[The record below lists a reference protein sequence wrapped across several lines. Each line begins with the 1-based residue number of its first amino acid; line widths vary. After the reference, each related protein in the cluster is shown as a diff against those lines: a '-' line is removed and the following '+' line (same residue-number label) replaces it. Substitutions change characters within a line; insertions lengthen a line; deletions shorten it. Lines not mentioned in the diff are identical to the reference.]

1 MVIGNYIY
9 SPIEQG
15 NGYTCS
21 FVRLNFTPRKV
32 EPRDPNASQT
42 AGGQPAAG
50 AEALTREEK
59 AALKSKLH
67 NGQGNLTIQEWDDFL
82 ADLEE
87 YGIISHEERFYA
99 NGSIR
104 EIPEAV
110 LRDGSHAWHGNV
122 HQDIGQM
129 WKGDPLSWLDNMDVY
144 MLKNQLYASMG
155 SRYMLEPGGQRA
167 AFQKV
172 SQITKDILNCI

>member
-1 MVIGNYIY
+1 MIIGNYNY

-15 NGYTCS
+15 NGCTCS

-32 EPRDPNASQT
+32 EPRVPAASQT
-42 AGGQPAAG
+42 AGGQPGAG
-50 AEALTREEK
+50 VDALSQEEK
-59 AALKSKLH
+59 TALKNKLH

-87 YGIISHEERFYA
+87 YGLISHEERFFA
-99 NGSIR
+99 NGTLR
-104 EIPEAV
+104 EIPADIQNGGTHV
-110 LRDGSHAWHGNV
+110 SHGNTN
-122 HQDIGQM
+122 QDIAQM
-129 WKGDPLSWLDNMDVY
+129 WKGDPLSWLDDMDVY

-155 SRYMLEPGGQRA
+155 SRYMYEPGGQRA
-167 AFQKV
+167 AFHRV